1 MGQNN
6 PIKAKGVYLYSL
18 QEFEEDFGMK
28 FTHLRNKTERL
39 QLYDIVLKIFTLKT
53 YNQPLSEIEMRLYNE
68 NAIRKQ

>member
-1 MGQNN
+1 
-6 PIKAKGVYLYSL
+6 L